1 MMKNDQ
7 VGRWKYEELD
17 VWNED
22 LFIQVLIL
30 MLEASKIIWKLEWL
44 NSKLKS
50 AKISFRM
57 RKLEYASEYSSM
69 EMPESKT
76 EVQKGYTRVWVC
88 ILEYTQGREQPSE
101 KEIQYLSM

>member
-7 VGRWKYEELD
+7 VGRWKYQELD

-22 LFIQVLIL
+22 LFIQVLIF

-44 NSKLKS
+44 NLELKS

-57 RKLEYASEYSSM
+57 GKLEYASEYSSM

-76 EVQKGYTRVWVC
+76 EV
-88 ILEYTQGREQPSE
+88 
-101 KEIQYLSM
+101 

>member
-1 MMKNDQ
+1 M
-7 VGRWKYEELD
+7 E
-17 VWNED
+17 
-22 LFIQVLIL
+22 
-30 MLEASKIIWKLEWL
+30 
-44 NSKLKS
+44 LKS

-88 ILEYTQGREQPSE
+88 ILEYTQGREQPGE
-101 KEIQYLSM
+101 KEVLYSSM

>member
-22 LFIQVLIL
+22 LFIQVLIFI
-30 MLEASKIIWKLEWL
+30 LEASKIIWKLEWL
-44 NSKLKS
+44 NLELKS
-50 AKISFRM
+50 VKISFRM
-57 RKLEYASEYSSM
+57 SKLEYASEYSSM

-76 EVQKGYTRVWVC
+76 EVQKVYTRVWDC
-88 ILEYTQGREQPSE
+88 ILEYMQGREQSGE
-101 KEIQYLSM
+101 KEVLYSSM

>member
-1 MMKNDQ
+1 MIKNDQ

-30 MLEASKIIWKLEWL
+30 MLEASKIIWTLEWFNL
-44 NSKLKS
+44 ELKS

-76 EVQKGYTRVWVC
+76 EVQKGYTRVWDC
-88 ILEYTQGREQPSE
+88 ILEYT
-101 KEIQYLSM
+101 